1 MLNSDCG
8 NRLECGSAPVLYFLN
23 GEEWAGEVGRVLDP
37 TVLGEVDGHSPVAE
51 FHGHRTIGGLVPRGE
66 PTPPQHGQHR
76 TSVPE
81 SETLPAPS
89 APLML
94 FRLASGELAVVS
106 DHADGNVIHEDS
118 SHDMLSSQATA
129 ALAASLPLAFSLEV
143 LRKLI

>member
-1 MLNSDCG
+1 MGRCG
-8 NRLECGSAPVLYFLN
+8 GA
-23 GEEWAGEVGRVLDP
+23 VGRVLDP

-51 FHGHRTIGGLVPRGE
+51 FHGHRTIGGLTPKGE

-81 SETLPAPS
+81 DETLPAPS

-118 SHDMLSSQATA
+118 SHDRLSGQATA